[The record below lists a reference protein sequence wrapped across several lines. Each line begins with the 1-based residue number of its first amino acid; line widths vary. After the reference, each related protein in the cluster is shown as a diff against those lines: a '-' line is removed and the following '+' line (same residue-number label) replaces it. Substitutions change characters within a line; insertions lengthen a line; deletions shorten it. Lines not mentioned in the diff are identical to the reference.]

1 MNCLAKTML
10 VTAAFLGSGLIDAQS
25 QAAQTAEQKFIIIG
39 TGGVTGVY
47 YPAGGAICRVL
58 NKGRKTHGI
67 RCSVESTGASVYNI
81 NAIRQ
86 GDLDF
91 GVAQSDTQYNA
102 YNGRGKFKGKAY
114 KDLRSVFSLHP
125 EAFTI
130 VARDDSGIAEF
141 KDLKG
146 KRFNIGDPGSGT
158 RANAEAIMRNLGW
171 TLDDFKLATELKID
185 EAPQAMC
192 NNTIDAFAFTVG
204 HPSSST
210 KEATTTCAS
219 HLVNVTDE
227 GARKLVE
234 GAPYYSWAT
243 IPGDRLYGDPKP
255 TATFGVRATLV
266 TSAQTPDDVV
276 YELVKA
282 VFENLDSFKKLH
294 PAFAT
299 LNKRDMVHST
309 LTAPLHP
316 GAEKYY
322 REVGLL
328 K

>member
-1 MNCLAKTML
+1 MNSLAKTIL
-10 VTAAFLGSGLIDAQS
+10 VVTAFSGLSLIDAET
-25 QAAQTAEQKFIIIG
+25 QAAQKAEQKFIIIG

-47 YPAGGAICRVL
+47 YSAGGAICRML
-58 NKGRKTHGI
+58 NKGHKTHGY

-86 GDLDF
+86 GKLDF

-102 YNGRGKFKGKAY
+102 YNGKGKFKGKAY
-114 KDLRSVFSLHP
+114 KDLRSVFSLHS
-125 EAFTI
+125 EALTI
-130 VARDDSGIAEF
+130 VARDESGIEEF

-158 RANAEAIMRNLGW
+158 RANIEAVMRNLGW
-171 TLDDFKLATELKID
+171 TINDFKLATELKVD
-185 EAPQAMC
+185 EGPQAMC
-192 NNTIDAFAFTVG
+192 NNVIDAIPFTAG
-204 HPSSST
+204 HPSSWA

-219 HLVNVTDE
+219 HLVDVSDE
-227 GARKLVE
+227 GARKLVD
-234 GAPYYSWAT
+234 GHPYYSWVA
-243 IPGDRLYGDPKP
+243 IPGDQLYGDAKP
-255 TATFGVRATLV
+255 ARTFGVRATLV

-282 VFENLDSFKKLH
+282 VFENLDSFKELH